1 MSNKNN
7 NKHNIN
13 LEKQSKTFLPRA
25 VGLAW
30 VLASKYSSYRA
41 LSFSG
46 SLSLAAL
53 LDG

>member
-1 MSNKNN
+1 MSNQNN

-30 VLASKYSSYRA
+30 VLASKYSSRQ
-41 LSFSG
+41 S
-46 SLSLAAL
+46 SLIFWFFVVGCAA
-53 LDG
+53 